1 MSAEKRFKVNNSY
14 ESEPSSGSSLSEP
27 LEYSSV
33 YDASMH
39 LPYIL
44 KPPSYETEVIIQ
56 ADGNYYIS
64 SQENKIPLISAM
76 SNSLPGIYKEPSPSR
91 SNETVASRPI
101 SLESAFKGFT
111 ESPYGKLQRQFF
123 PTTSVSAHL
132 PDSLENPVPT
142 KGNTVFSRFYDMI
155 VEENSC
161 NAVDIQLLNEKVSPT
176 EIDEVSEENGVD
188 YLLSL
193 SKELE
198 PVASNRQSQPL
209 AEVELSFNGKIKSLT
224 PPTADEKEG
233 ESTIEIQSQ
242 LNQSFILKKYSNEKS
257 PDLFV
262 DDDEN
267 EEDVDTCNFEDRYKA
282 EELIEYV
289 GTAVEEEATEIAENS
304 NQVKIGSPVA
314 IAIDNANNDQNTVEA
329 SMDTSVNKSVNCPT
343 ESSFAEEQT
352 CELDSQQTD
361 QPRAD
366 NYSLYRENC
375 RREKELLRRIRKC
388 LAGIPPPPSVTI
400 PQLDIFSAVISRKQD
415 IFDFTVDI
423 NSTSSLG
430 AGSISNTCASLF
442 KPTHPIDETKEMGW
456 RQVLGVRQHGLSFNL
471 CKASENNEYL
481 GLSVIERFIG
491 AETASSYRNSPSS
504 AKKRNARMKLL
515 TQSPGNRLS
524 HLARRRATFSSA
536 QLATQK
542 SNSLRGPQILV
553 DVQKKNKNRRKNTP
567 KRMTPGS
574 KKKNRKT
581 PSSSARKRLF
591 RCDLSK
597 PGPSRESSK
606 RALFQSPAKQM
617 EQKQSVQRLMPSIK
631 PEIANRVEKSKRALF
646 SPDKETENTYANT
659 LKLNAAQQSRLNA
672 QQFDSIF
679 KRKRAAIDDDD
690 SADLPSQSSKLFRG
704 GAENFTPRALKI
716 KSQSFCIGAGSSS
729 TLPTATAISGLT
741 CIAGVEPC
749 NLMASRSTGLGSS
762 ITLFGSTSALS
773 SGSTAMNSAAKIQRA
788 HSEIVAQT
796 NNLTENQRKKLLWAV
811 SQALQEKKITM
822 KHESFK
828 QYAAVLARVVRR
840 IFQEFFQK
848 SSTSN
853 SETLLRLA
861 KRYVHNVIGGRNAD
875 DIYLNAK
882 AKIARERSEAN
893 IRLSGYIG
901 PEEYRRRKDAQ
912 KQQQQHDEQNSSFS
926 QSITITGS
934 ISNIFLCDKSMDS
947 FCMTSGYETI
957 PASNTTTQ
965 TTYSSQSQSQVFD
978 SNSKPS
984 SLKKLSVQPN
994 ASLQNSS
1001 SKNNMCGLALRENVN
1016 FEIEQQ
1022 RRSTQKNFT
1031 GKDQRNVSPYANANS
1046 HYYHNS
1052 HSNQLIASNNNS
1064 ITNTAV
1070 LCSASMGKSQLQTKS
1085 MLSAET
1091 SVLHPGS
1098 TKVKRQISFDN

>member
-1 MSAEKRFKVNNSY
+1 MSAEKRFKINNSY

-27 LEYSSV
+27 LEYNSV

-76 SNSLPGIYKEPSPSR
+76 SNSLPGIYEEPSPSR

-132 PDSLENPVPT
+132 PDSFEKPVPT

-176 EIDEVSEENGVD
+176 EIDEVSQENGVD

-198 PVASNRQSQPL
+198 PVASYHQSQPL

-257 PDLFV
+257 PDLFGDD

-267 EEDVDTCNFEDRYKA
+267 EEDVDTCNYEDRYKA
-282 EELIEYV
+282 EELIEFV
-289 GTAVEEEATEIAENS
+289 GTAVDEEATEIIENE
-304 NQVKIGSPVA
+304 NQVEIVSPVA

-343 ESSFAEEQT
+343 ESSFADEQT

-400 PQLDIFSAVISRKQD
+400 PQLDMFSAVISRKQD
-415 IFDFTVDI
+415 ILDFTVDI
-423 NSTSSLG
+423 NSSSSLG
-430 AGSISNTCASLF
+430 AGSTSNTCASLF

-646 SPDKETENTYANT
+646 SPDKGTENSNANM
-659 LKLNAAQQSRLNA
+659 LRSNAAQQSRLST

-679 KRKRAAIDDDD
+679 KRKRSAIDDDD

-704 GAENFTPRALKI
+704 GAENLTPRALKI

-729 TLPTATAISGLT
+729 TLPTTTAISGLT
-741 CIAGVEPC
+741 CIAGVETH
-749 NLMASRSTGLGSS
+749 NLMASRSSGLGSS
-762 ITLFGSTSALS
+762 VTLFGSTSALS
-773 SGSTAMNSAAKIQRA
+773 SGSTAMNSGAKIQRS
-788 HSEIVAQT
+788 HSEMVAQT
-796 NNLTENQRKKLLWAV
+796 SNLTENQRKKLLWAV

-875 DIYLNAK
+875 DIYLHAK
-882 AKIARERSEAN
+882 AKIARERSESN
-893 IRLSGYIG
+893 TRLSGYIG
-901 PEEYRRRKDAQ
+901 PEEYRRRKDTQ
-912 KQQQQHDEQNSSFS
+912 KQQQQHEEQNNSFS
-926 QSITITGS
+926 QNTTISAS
-934 ISNIFLCDKSMDS
+934 ISNIFSCDKSMDS

-965 TTYSSQSQSQVFD
+965 STYSSQLFD
-978 SNSKPS
+978 SNSNPS
-984 SLKKLSVQPN
+984 SLKKLPVQPN

-1046 HYYHNS
+1046 HYYHNN
-1052 HSNQLIASNNNS
+1052 HSNQLIASNINS
-1064 ITNTAV
+1064 IPIAPV

>member
-1 MSAEKRFKVNNSY
+1 MSAQKRIKINNSY
-14 ESEPSSGSSLSEP
+14 ESEPSSGSSLSEQ
-27 LEYSSV
+27 LEYNSV

-44 KPPSYETEVIIQ
+44 KPPSYETEVVIQ
-56 ADGNYYIS
+56 ADGNYFIA

-76 SNSLPGIYKEPSPSR
+76 SNSLPGIYEEPTSTR
-91 SNETVASRPI
+91 SSETVASRPI
-101 SLESAFKGFT
+101 SLESVFKGFT
-111 ESPYGKLQRQFF
+111 ESPYGRLQREFF
-123 PTTSVSAHL
+123 PSTSVSSHL
-132 PDSLENPVPT
+132 PDSFEKPAPT
-142 KGNTVFSRFYDMI
+142 KGNVVFSRFYDMI
-155 VEENSC
+155 AEENSC
-161 NAVDIQLLNEKVSPT
+161 NAVDIQLQSENIPHM
-176 EIDEVSEENGVD
+176 EIEEVSQENGVE

-198 PVASNRQSQPL
+198 PLEENLQSK
-209 AEVELSFNGKIKSLT
+209 AGVELTFNGRIKSLT
-224 PPTADEKEG
+224 PPTAEEKAAV
-233 ESTIEIQSQ
+233 IEIQSE

-257 PDLFV
+257 PDLFG
-262 DDDEN
+262 DDEDDEN
-267 EEDVDTCNFEDRYKA
+267 EDDVDTSKYEDRFAA
-282 EELIEYV
+282 EELIEFV
-289 GTAVEEEATEIAENS
+289 GTTENDADDEVATEIMVDE
-304 NQVKIGSPVA
+304 NQVEIASPVA
-314 IAIDNANNDQNTVEA
+314 IAIDNVNNVEI
-329 SMDTSVNKSVNCPT
+329 SVEESVDTSINKSLNYPT

-352 CELDSQQTD
+352 CDLDSQQPAQLRT
-361 QPRAD
+361 D

-400 PQLDIFSAVISRKQD
+400 PQLDMFSAVISRKQD
-415 IFDFTVDI
+415 IFDFTADI

-430 AGSISNTCASLF
+430 TCSSSNTCTSLF

-456 RQVLGVRQHGLSFNL
+456 RQVLSVRQHGLSFNL

-574 KKKNRKT
+574 KKKTRKT

-591 RCDLSK
+591 RCDLIK

-617 EQKQSVQRLMPSIK
+617 EHKQPVQRLMPSIK

-646 SPDKETENTYANT
+646 SPDKQTENPNSHSQIF
-659 LKLNAAQQSRLNA
+659 NSAQQSRLNT

-679 KRKRAAIDDDD
+679 KRKRSAVDDDDD

-704 GAENFTPRALKI
+704 GAENLTPRALKI

-729 TLPTATAISGLT
+729 TLSAATLNSGLT
-741 CIAGVEPC
+741 CIAGVESN
-749 NLMASRSTGLGSS
+749 NLMSCKSSGLGSS
-762 ITLFGSTSALS
+762 GTLFGSVSALS
-773 SGSTAMNSAAKIQRA
+773 SGSTVTNVSGKIQRS
-788 HSEIVAQT
+788 HSEMVAQT
-796 NNLTENQRKKLLWAV
+796 SSLTENQRKKLLWAV

-861 KRYVHNVIGGRNAD
+861 KRYVHYVIGGRSAD
-875 DIYLNAK
+875 DIYLHAK
-882 AKIARERSEAN
+882 AKIARERNESSG
-893 IRLSGYIG
+893 RLSGYIG
-901 PEEYRRRKDAQ
+901 PEEYRRLRDSQ
-912 KQQQQHDEQNSSFS
+912 KQQQLLDGQNNSLS
-926 QSITITGS
+926 QSTISNRSAS
-934 ISNIFLCDKSMDS
+934 ISNLFSQDKSMDS
-947 FCMTSGYETI
+947 FCMTSSYETI
-957 PASNTTTQ
+957 PASNATVSTFT
-965 TTYSSQSQSQVFD
+965 SQSQSQLMET
-978 SNSKPS
+978 NLTKQS
-984 SLKKLSVQPN
+984 SHKKLPIQPN
-994 ASLQNSS
+994 AALQNSS

-1016 FEIEQQ
+1016 FEFEQ

-1031 GKDQRNVSPYANANS
+1031 GKDQRNVSPYANGNNN
-1046 HYYHNS
+1046 YYN
-1052 HSNQLIASNNNS
+1052 NNNNS
-1064 ITNTAV
+1064 LPPATV
-1070 LCSASMGKSQLQTKS
+1070 LCSTAMGKSQLQTKLMS
-1085 MLSAET
+1085 TET
-1091 SVLHPGS
+1091 SLLHPAS

>member
-1 MSAEKRFKVNNSY
+1 
-14 ESEPSSGSSLSEP
+14 
-27 LEYSSV
+27 
-33 YDASMH
+33 MH
-39 LPYIL
+39 LPYML

-56 ADGNYYIS
+56 ADGNYFIS

-76 SNSLPGIYKEPSPSR
+76 SNSLPGIYEEPSPSR
-91 SNETVASRPI
+91 SNETAASRPI

-123 PTTSVSAHL
+123 PTTSISAHL
-132 PDSLENPVPT
+132 PETFEKSLPP
-142 KGNTVFSRFYDMI
+142 KGSTVFSRFYDMI

-161 NAVDIQLLNEKVSPT
+161 NAVDIQLLNEKTSPT
-176 EIDEVSEENGVD
+176 EIDKVSQENGVD
-188 YLLSL
+188 YLLSF

-198 PVASNRQSQPL
+198 PVAPNLQYEPL

-224 PPTADEKEG
+224 PTTAHEKEKA
-233 ESTIEIQSQ
+233 SNIEMQSQ
-242 LNQSFILKKYSNEKS
+242 LNQSFTLKKYSNEKS
-257 PDLFV
+257 PDLFG
-262 DDDEN
+262 DDDDDDDDNEN
-267 EEDVDTCNFEDRYKA
+267 EEDLDTSKYEDRFTA
-282 EELIEYV
+282 EELIEFV
-289 GTAVEEEATEIAENS
+289 GTAESAVDEEATEVIENENRLEIA
-304 NQVKIGSPVA
+304 SPVA
-314 IAIDNANNDQNTVEA
+314 IAIDNSINTQNTVEA
-329 SMDTSVNKSVNCPT
+329 SVDTCVNKSVNCPN
-343 ESSFAEEQT
+343 ESSFADDQT
-352 CELDSQQTD
+352 CELNSQQTD
-361 QPRAD
+361 QPRTD

-375 RREKELLRRIRKC
+375 RRERELLRRIRKC

-400 PQLDIFSAVISRKQD
+400 PQLDMFSAVISRKQD
-415 IFDFTVDI
+415 ILDFTVDI
-423 NSTSSLG
+423 NSTNSLVACSS
-430 AGSISNTCASLF
+430 SNTCTSIL
-442 KPTHPIDETKEMGW
+442 KPTHPIDETKEMSW

-553 DVQKKNKNRRKNTP
+553 DIQKKNKNRRKNTP

-574 KKKNRKT
+574 KKKTRKT

-617 EQKQSVQRLMPSIK
+617 EQKQPVQRLMPSIK

-646 SPDKETENTYANT
+646 SPDKQTENSNT
-659 LKLNAAQQSRLNA
+659 NTPKLSTAQQSRLNK

-679 KRKRAAIDDDD
+679 KRKRSAIDDDD

-704 GAENFTPRALKI
+704 GAENLTPRALKI
-716 KSQSFCIGAGSSS
+716 KSQSFCIGTGSSS
-729 TLPTATAISGLT
+729 TLPNATAKSGLT
-741 CIAGVEPC
+741 CIAGVETH
-749 NLMASRSTGLGSS
+749 NLMSSRSSGLGSS
-762 ITLFGSTSALS
+762 GTLFGSTSTFS
-773 SGSTAMNSAAKIQRA
+773 SGSSAMNTTGKIQRS
-788 HSEIVAQT
+788 HSEMVAQT
-796 NNLTENQRKKLLWAV
+796 TNLTENQRKKLLWAV

-861 KRYVHNVIGGRNAD
+861 KRYVHNVMGGRNAD
-875 DIYLNAK
+875 DIYLHAK
-882 AKIARERSEAN
+882 AKIARERNESN
-893 IRLSGYIG
+893 SRLSGYIG
-901 PEEYRRRKDAQ
+901 PEEYRRLKDSQ
-912 KQQQQHDEQNSSFS
+912 KQQQQQEEQNSSFS
-926 QSITITGS
+926 QSITHSAS
-934 ISNIFLCDKSMDS
+934 ISNLFSSDKSMDS
-947 FCMTSGYETI
+947 YCMTSSYETI
-957 PASNTTTQ
+957 PASNTITVSTFNSLSQ
-965 TTYSSQSQSQVFD
+965 TELIE
-978 SNSKPS
+978 SNSKQS
-984 SLKKLSVQPN
+984 SLKKLPIQPN

-1022 RRSTQKNFT
+1022 RRSAQKNFT
-1031 GKDQRNVSPYANANS
+1031 GKDQRNVSPYANANN
-1046 HYYHNS
+1046 HYNNS
-1052 HSNQLIASNNNS
+1052 SNSIHLIASNNS
-1064 ITNTAV
+1064 IPIASV
-1070 LCSASMGKSQLQTKS
+1070 LCSASMGKSQLQTSKS
-1085 MLSAET
+1085 MSSEANL
-1091 SVLHPGS
+1091 LHSGS